1 MVGDGSWLSEGFE
14 LVQPLAGDVEL
25 QEAWLHHVE
34 QTGHLPPLLQ
44 SLVVTLPVTHTHT
57 HTHTQV
63 TSAPF
68 MQWST
73 QTLQHSTG
81 IYSQTQVLL
90 IIHLLIL
97 IQNCIY
103 LNQSIYLFIICI
115 CLFILISKKRTKHFE
130 YKTKSFLFFKR
141 THAYIYIHT
150 YKHN

>member
-57 HTHTQV
+57 QV
-63 TSAPF
+63 TIAPF
-68 MQWST
+68 MQRST

-81 IYSQTQVLL
+81 IYNQTQVFFNHSFTYFNSKL
-90 IIHLLIL
+90 
-97 IQNCIY
+97 Y
-103 LNQSIYLFIICI
+103 LNQ
-115 CLFILISKKRTKHFE
+115 
-130 YKTKSFLFFKR
+130 
-141 THAYIYIHT
+141 
-150 YKHN
+150 